1 MCWNKF
7 RGSHKRLLEKWKV
20 FQEKRSLTFEMPLML
35 RTSWSNM
42 QLLMTPLQHLV
53 NLTFPFICHYAESH
67 GPASSKH
74 IATKF
79 HNCSLGTCAPS
90 NWLVILPVFKPISCH
105 LAEWG
110 LLDRK
115 SFCCHPAGLPMQFFK
130 LVSEQRGSRLCSGL
144 KLLHM
149 WAMQCLEYHG
159 STYFW

>member
-1 MCWNKF
+1 MIWSQSGIGKSSLGNQKEGHFFMCWNKL
-7 RGSHKRLLEKWKV
+7 RGSHKRLLENWKV
-20 FQEKRSLTFEMPLML
+20 LQEKCSLPFEMPLMP

-130 LVSEQRGSRLCSGL
+130 LVSE
-144 KLLHM
+144 
-149 WAMQCLEYHG
+149 
-159 STYFW
+159 